1 MRGLQILPVAACLS
15 LMTYTVWAQ
24 SLKVERAES
33 AAHSGLSAKATILDT
48 DGNVLRQGN
57 ADWHCTPGVPVIP
70 GDEHPMCNDA
80 VWSKLLQAA
89 ANGEPFETDRIGIS
103 YMMQGDAMVSNS
115 NPAATDPNN
124 GDVWVKEGPHI
135 MIVVPHELLK
145 GVSEDPYNGGPYVM
159 WKDTPY
165 AHIMVPVA
173 NK

>member
-103 YMMQGDAMVSNS
+103 YMMQGDAR
-115 NPAATDPNN
+115 
-124 GDVWVKEGPHI
+124 
-135 MIVVPHELLK
+135 
-145 GVSEDPYNGGPYVM
+145 
-159 WKDTPY
+159 
-165 AHIMVPVA
+165 
-173 NK
+173 